1 MRGLLRAFLAAV
13 LLAFSC
19 GATAQGTLLPL
30 GDLEARLKLTPEQKG
45 QFDAAAAASQRA
57 LFAIGLAALQM
68 KVRIAS
74 ELAKDRPDPDAIM
87 REQDAIAGMI
97 RPQFEEARTEWT
109 KLYGMLSTEQAAV
122 AREYVDRQLRNLE
135 SAAGDLLRLLR
146 EKMSEKVRP

>member
-1 MRGLLRAFLAAV
+1 MRGLLRAFVAALLLAA
-13 LLAFSC
+13 SC
-19 GATAQGTLLPL
+19 GALAQGTLLPL
-30 GDLEARLKLTPEQKG
+30 GDLEARLKLTPAQKG

-68 KVRIAS
+68 KARIAA

-97 RPQFEEARTEWT
+97 KPQFEEARTEWT

-146 EKMSEKVRP
+146 EKMSEKARP